1 MCEKRQI
8 DCVFDL
14 KGDPTLLADALV
26 ALEER
31 EARIQVLEHRVAA
44 LEGIL
49 RSVPELAHLA
59 NLPTEELP
67 GQSPVSVEADLAA
80 VSLDDGRD
88 RGSELLPRDLVDT
101 VEERLAALHHP
112 QQISITNTM
121 HIHLGGAV
129 PVEETNHCPPAEWP
143 TREHGELL
151 IDTFISMN
159 PLYLM
164 YWQVDMKAECVE
176 LERG

>member
-31 EARIQVLEHRVAA
+31 EARVQALESRVAA
-44 LEGIL
+44 LENIL
-49 RSVPELAHLA
+49 RSVPELAHMA
-59 NLPTEELP
+59 SLPTEELP
-67 GQSPVSVEADLAA
+67 GRSPVSVEADLAA
-80 VSLDDGRD
+80 ISLDDGRD
-88 RGSELLPRDLVDT
+88 RGSEPLPRELVDV

-121 HIHLGGAV
+121 HIHLGGAAA
-129 PVEETNHCPPAEWP
+129 VEETNHWAPAEWP
-143 TREHGELL
+143 TRERGELL
-151 IDTFISMN
+151 VDTFISMN
-159 PLYLM
+159 PLYPM
-164 YWQVDMKAECVE
+164 YWQDDMRRECV
-176 LERG
+176 L